1 MEKQR
6 GPLTT
11 ALIVGFIPCPGVV
24 LIMLFAMSLH
34 MLWLGL
40 LLAFIMIF
48 GMAATISAVV
58 IAGVTG
64 KIMLLGALE
73 QKVRWLSLLSEL
85 LI

>member
-1 MEKQR
+1 
-6 GPLTT
+6 
-11 ALIVGFIPCPGVV
+11 
-24 LIMLFAMSLH
+24 

-58 IAGVTG
+58 IAGVAG
-64 KIMLLGALE
+64 KKMLLGALE
-73 QKVRWLSLLSEL
+73 QKVRLPSSLSES

>member
-1 MEKQR
+1 
-6 GPLTT
+6 
-11 ALIVGFIPCPGVV
+11 
-24 LIMLFAMSLH
+24 MLFAMSLH

-64 KIMLLGALE
+64 KICSWVHSS
-73 QKVRWLSLLSEL
+73 KK
-85 LI
+85 